1 MDAGEVAGTGPDGA
15 ATLAD
20 VLRQAGR
27 PPPAA
32 ARPPRPR
39 TVRGAGGEGE
49 GEGLPGRMEA
59 ACDAKPVRD
68 ACRALAVLSAA
79 PPEPFDLVAR
89 LARTALRDHP
99 RLARAFVVRPP
110 DAPGAGPGPGPEGV
124 GPEGA
129 GREETRPPEAA
140 LTIAER
146 TGSILL
152 GLEFAAGSEREGEA
166 FLERLRALCLD
177 PRRAL
182 L

>member
-39 TVRGAGGEGE
+39 AVRGAGGEGE
-49 GEGLPGRMEA
+49 GTPRRMEA

-68 ACRALAVLSAA
+68 ACRALAALSAA
-79 PPEPFDLVAR
+79 PPDPFDLVAR

-99 RLARAFVVRPP
+99 RLARSFVVRPP
-110 DAPGAGPGPGPEGV
+110 DAPGAGPEGV
-124 GPEGA
+124 DPEGA
-129 GREETRPPEAA
+129 GPEEARPPEAA

-146 TGSILL
+146 AGSILL
-152 GLEFAAGSEREGEA
+152 GLELAAGPEGEGEA